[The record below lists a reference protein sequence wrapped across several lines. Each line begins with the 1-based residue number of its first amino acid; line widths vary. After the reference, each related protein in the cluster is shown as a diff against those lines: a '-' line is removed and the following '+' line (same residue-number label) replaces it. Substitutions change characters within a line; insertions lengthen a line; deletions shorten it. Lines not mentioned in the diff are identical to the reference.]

1 VERYVPADP
10 IRLLTL
16 CEEIEETPH
25 DRLREMDRETLLGIQ
40 KSLREL
46 KQKVDR
52 TLLRLAFVNEQQ
64 LN

>member
-1 VERYVPADP
+1 MPQSP
-10 IRLLTL
+10 GRLLTL
-16 CEEIEETPH
+16 CEEIEGTPH
-25 DRLREMDRETLLGIQ
+25 ERLLEMDRETLLGIQ

-52 TLLRLAFVNEQQ
+52 TLLRLAFVDERQ

>member
-1 VERYVPADP
+1 MPTDP

-25 DRLREMDRETLLGIQ
+25 DRLREMDRETLLGVQ
-40 KSLREL
+40 KALREL
-46 KQKVDR
+46 KQKIDR
-52 TLLRLAFVNEQQ
+52 TLLRLAFVDERQ